1 MSPPLRP
8 RSFLRFNHIVHTT
21 PGSEEQKVAA
31 ARAIY
36 SNAYGINVGALFN
49 AMNKGGGVGGVLGV
63 IFWFSL
69 STTCYAIPAYLF
81 VNSSVSANY
90 YAQLP
95 YNQLHSLFYVQ
106 RQRGMNSVISYYT
119 CPSPRCNSRHNTSY
133 QKK

>member
-1 MSPPLRP
+1 MPLDSFQPCRPTTSPDGRIFPTGEGVPNYVNDRYECKCRLRFVLVAF
-8 RSFLRFNHIVHTT
+8 SRFNHIVHTT

-69 STTCYAIPAYLF
+69 SEVKNNNNMLCYSGIF
-81 VNSSVSANY
+81 I
-90 YAQLP
+90 
-95 YNQLHSLFYVQ
+95 
-106 RQRGMNSVISYYT
+106 R
-119 CPSPRCNSRHNTSY
+119 
-133 QKK
+133 K